1 MIKAHERVRR
11 TPTHVVR
18 PEKVQQVDVLRER
31 LRGTAAAIFTDYRGL
46 NVREISQLRAKLREA
61 GVEYKVVKNTLLHRA
76 AQDLGVEGLPPYL
89 QGPTAVAFSRTDPV
103 APAKILLDYIR
114 LMKKLDIKAGLIEGR
129 LMTADQLK
137 RLADL
142 PAKAQLLA
150 SVLGAMQAPL
160 AGLVGVLTGL
170 QRNVVYAFNQIRK
183 QKEAAA

>member
-1 MIKAHERVRR
+1 MAKTHERVRR

-18 PEKVQQVDVLRER
+18 PEKVRQVDVLRDR

-61 GVEYKVVKNTLLHRA
+61 GVEYKVVKNTLLQRA

-103 APAKILLDYIR
+103 APAKILLDYIK

-129 LMTADQLK
+129 LMTAAQVR
-137 RLADL
+137 RLAEL
-142 PAKAQLLA
+142 PAKPQLLA

-160 AGLVGVLTGL
+160 AGLLGVLTGL
-170 QRNVVYAFNQIRK
+170 QRNVVYALDQIRK